1 MGMPA
6 NKVYSEAE
14 YLVLEK
20 ESSGKHFYDEGE
32 IYAMAGVSF
41 EHNLMES
48 NLRFALHTHL

>member
-1 MGMPA
+1 MPA